1 MTITRAF
8 TEDLHPRGTGAV
20 GGQFVAASASKTAPV
35 KAAPPAKKGAK
46 PAQKPKGGGGNL
58 SFDGKRGP
66 GYGQKGGDKR
76 VRGLQEALNRLGLT
90 DGAGKKLVVDGKL
103 GPKTTAAIKKA
114 QRAAGM
120 KADGVVTPAFLAQLA
135 KTKKAGDLK
144 AKPKK
149 AMPAKKAAP
158 KKAAPPARKAAPAR
172 PVKRPP
178 PGKRIDVGS

>member
-1 MTITRAF
+1 MTIARAF
-8 TEDLHPRGTGAV
+8 TEDLHPRGTGAL
-20 GGQFVAASASKTAPV
+20 GGQFVAASAGKTAPPT

-46 PAQKPKGGGGNL
+46 PAQKAKGGGGNL

-66 GYGQKGGDKR
+66 GYGVKGGDKR

-90 DGAGKKLVVDGKL
+90 DGGGKKLVVDGKL

-135 KTKKAGDLK
+135 KTKAAKDLK

-149 AMPAKKAAP
+149 AMPAKKVT
-158 KKAAPPARKAAPAR
+158 KPPAKKAAPAR
-172 PVKRPP
+172 PAKPAKRVA
-178 PGKRIDVGS
+178 PGKRVNVGS